1 MICDHTSTR
10 FMFQYYAVQL
20 QECLA
25 SPTLSTPQR
34 SRQVGR
40 PLQPEARCGRG
51 MTLLSNQ
58 GSSSVSIMD
67 LTRTPLATESFYA
80 CAGAWWV
87 APPELRTRTPLVA
100 LAGSSARQKACIH
113 ERTSI
118 ETHCS
123 YVNRHDLDFS
133 ASTPSVTRGPQGSRV
148 RCPQGSRRRACSCS
162 CPRETH
168 VSLESGFH

>member
-40 PLQPEARCGRG
+40 PLQPEARVRPGNDAAFEPG
-51 MTLLSNQ
+51 V
-58 GSSSVSIMD
+58 VSIME
-67 LTRTPLATESFYA
+67 LTRTPLATESFYV
-80 CAGAWWV
+80 CAGAWWD

-100 LAGSSARQKACIH
+100 LAGSSARQKARIH

-123 YVNRHDLDFS
+123 YVNRHDLEFS
-133 ASTPSVTRGPQGSRV
+133 ASTPSVTRGLQGSRL

-168 VSLESGFH
+168 VSLESGYH